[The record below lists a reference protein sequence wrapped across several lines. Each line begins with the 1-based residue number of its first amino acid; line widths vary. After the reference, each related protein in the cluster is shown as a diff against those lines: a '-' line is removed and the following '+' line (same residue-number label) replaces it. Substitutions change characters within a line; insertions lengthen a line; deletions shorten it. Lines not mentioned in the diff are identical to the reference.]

1 MMKNIKQ
8 IKKLWKFFVLFLLI
22 SFLIFNWDIINDL
35 LVFLNYKIVWHYVSN
50 SINFLQEKLS
60 PVSFD
65 RKEDE
70 MRNVEQN
77 YKKNY
82 LDIPK
87 IKVSAP
93 IVLGKEGLSDKELTK
108 FLKDGVLLYP
118 GGIPGAKGK
127 SIILGHSAPP
137 NWPDIKYDRIFNDLN
152 QLEKGDE
159 VLVVYNQKRY
169 IYEVFDKRIFLPKD
183 EDQALFIEDKD
194 ESYLI
199 LITCWPPGKRI
210 KRLAVLTKL
219 IK

>member
-1 MMKNIKQ
+1 MKDIKQ

-35 LVFLNYKIVWHYVSN
+35 LAFFNYKVVWHYLSN
-50 SINFLQEKLS
+50 SIDFLQERLS
-60 PVSFD
+60 SVFLD

-70 MRNVEQN
+70 IENFEQN
-77 YKKNY
+77 YQKNY

-93 IVLGKEGLSDKELTK
+93 IVLGKEGLSDKELRK

-137 NWPDIKYDRIFNDLN
+137 NWPDINYEDVFSNLN
-152 QLEKGDE
+152 QLERGDE

-183 EDQALFIEDKD
+183 EDQTLLIEDKD

-219 IK
+219 IE